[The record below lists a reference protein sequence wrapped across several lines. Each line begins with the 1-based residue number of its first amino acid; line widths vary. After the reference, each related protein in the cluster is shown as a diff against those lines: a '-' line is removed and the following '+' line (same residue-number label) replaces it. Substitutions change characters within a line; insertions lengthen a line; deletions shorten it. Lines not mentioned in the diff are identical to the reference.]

1 MLQDRRPTFQPLP
14 LRPGREHKF
23 DACKKP
29 APHLTVLSAT
39 LCHPHHPSQS
49 LTSPV
54 TEHHTQA
61 RFQSLRG
68 RRMSAKILDGASV
81 AQAIKD
87 EVAGEVAEYSRRAV
101 RPGLAAVLV
110 GSDSASQ
117 IYVSGKVRA
126 CEQLGLYFEKID
138 LPETTTTE
146 ELLALV
152 RDLNSRDE
160 IDGVLIQLPLPKQ
173 IDAAVV
179 LNSVD
184 PAKDVDG
191 FHPVNA
197 GRLTLNEPGLR
208 PCTPAGIIELL
219 DRHEIQMK
227 GARAVVM
234 GRSRIVGLPIALLL
248 LHRHATVTICHSR
261 TKDLPAVAREADIL
275 IAAIGRTGLVDR
287 SYIKPGAAV
296 VDVGMNRVTTRDELA
311 RFFGDDPKRRA
322 AFDKNGYT
330 LIGDVNPR
338 EAAEAAGYLTPVP
351 GGVGPLTIAMLMK
364 NTLAAMKMRRVA

>member
-1 MLQDRRPTFQPLP
+1 MT
-14 LRPGREHKF
+14 
-23 DACKKP
+23 
-29 APHLTVLSAT
+29 
-39 LCHPHHPSQS
+39 
-49 LTSPV
+49 
-54 TEHHTQA
+54 
-61 RFQSLRG
+61 
-68 RRMSAKILDGASV
+68 AKILDGASV

-87 EVAGEVAEYSRRAV
+87 EVASEVAEYSRRGL

-110 GSDSASQ
+110 GSDAASQ
-117 IYVSGKVRA
+117 IYVSGKVRT
-126 CEQLGLYFEKID
+126 CEQLGLYSEKID

-152 RDLNSRDE
+152 RDLNSRVE

-173 IDAAVV
+173 VDAALV

-191 FHPVNA
+191 FHPVNI

-208 PCTPAGIIELL
+208 PCTPVGIIELL
-219 DRHEIQMK
+219 DRHEIQMT

-234 GRSRIVGLPIALLL
+234 GRSRTVGLPIALLL

-261 TKDLPAVAREADIL
+261 TKELPAVAREADIL
-275 IAAIGRTGLVDR
+275 IAAIGRTGMVDR

-296 VDVGMNRVTTRDELA
+296 VDVGMNRATTREELA

-338 EAAEAAGYLTPVP
+338 EAAEVAGYLTPVP
-351 GGVGPLTIAMLMK
+351 GGVGPLTIAMLMR
-364 NTLAAMKMRRVA
+364 NTLSAMKMRRVA

>member
-1 MLQDRRPTFQPLP
+1 
-14 LRPGREHKF
+14 
-23 DACKKP
+23 
-29 APHLTVLSAT
+29 
-39 LCHPHHPSQS
+39 
-49 LTSPV
+49 
-54 TEHHTQA
+54 
-61 RFQSLRG
+61 
-68 RRMSAKILDGASV
+68 MSAKILDGGSV

-87 EVAGEVAEYSRRAV
+87 EVAGEVAEYSRRGV

-117 IYVSGKVRA
+117 IYVSGKVRT
-126 CEQLGLYFEKID
+126 CEQLGLYSEKID

-160 IDGVLIQLPLPKQ
+160 IDGILIQLPLPKQ
-173 IDAAVV
+173 IDAALV

-191 FHPVNA
+191 FHPVNV

-219 DRHEIQMK
+219 DRHEIRMN
-227 GARAVVM
+227 GVRAVVM
-234 GRSRIVGLPIALLL
+234 GRSRIVGLPIAFLL

-275 IAAIGRTGLVDR
+275 IAAIGRIGLVDR

-338 EAAEAAGYLTPVP
+338 EAAEVAGYLTPVP

-364 NTLAAMKMRRVA
+364 NTLTAMKMRRVA

>member
-1 MLQDRRPTFQPLP
+1 M
-14 LRPGREHKF
+14 
-23 DACKKP
+23 
-29 APHLTVLSAT
+29 SAT
-39 LCHPHHPSQS
+39 
-49 LTSPV
+49 
-54 TEHHTQA
+54 
-61 RFQSLRG
+61 
-68 RRMSAKILDGASV
+68 ILDGPSV

-87 EVAGEVAEYSRRAV
+87 EVAGEVAEYSRRGV

-126 CEQLGLYFEKID
+126 CEQLGLYSEKID
-138 LPETTTTE
+138 LPDTTTTE

-152 RDLNSRDE
+152 GDLNSRDE
-160 IDGVLIQLPLPKQ
+160 IDGILIQLPLPKQ
-173 IDAAVV
+173 VDAALV

-191 FHPVNA
+191 FHPVNI

-219 DRHEIQMK
+219 DRHAIQMK

-275 IAAIGRTGLVDR
+275 IAAIGRTGMVDR

-296 VDVGMNRVTTRDELA
+296 VDVGMNRVTTREELA
-311 RFFGDDPKRRA
+311 RFFDNPKRRA

-330 LIGDVNPR
+330 LIGDVNPH
-338 EAAEAAGYLTPVP
+338 EAAEVAGYLTPVP

-364 NTLAAMKMRRVA
+364 NTLTAMKMRRVA

>member
-1 MLQDRRPTFQPLP
+1 M
-14 LRPGREHKF
+14 G
-23 DACKKP
+23 
-29 APHLTVLSAT
+29 
-39 LCHPHHPSQS
+39 
-49 LTSPV
+49 
-54 TEHHTQA
+54 
-61 RFQSLRG
+61 
-68 RRMSAKILDGASV
+68 AKILDGASV

-87 EVAGEVAEYSRRAV
+87 EVAGEVAEYSRRGV

-126 CEQLGLYFEKID
+126 CEQLGLYSEKID
-138 LPETTTTE
+138 LPDTTTTE

-173 IDAAVV
+173 VDAALV

-191 FHPVNA
+191 FHPVNV
-197 GRLTLNEPGLR
+197 GKLTLNEPGLR

-275 IAAIGRTGLVDR
+275 IAAIGRTGMVDR

-296 VDVGMNRVTTRDELA
+296 VDVGMNRATTREELA

-338 EAAEAAGYLTPVP
+338 EAAEVAGYLTPVP

-364 NTLAAMKMRRVA
+364 NTLSAMKMRRIA